1 MARKDTHGQCQL
13 CGKQTLL
20 TFHHLIPRA
29 MHRKTRFKKRYS
41 REELNQGVMVC
52 RHCHN
57 GIHALHSEKHLAE
70 QLNTLEALLD
80 DPAIKKHAA
89 WVARRR

>member
-1 MARKDTHGQCQL
+1 MAGKDKQGLCQL
-13 CGKQTLL
+13 CGKATLL

-29 MHRKTRFKKRYS
+29 MHRKTRFKKRYT

-57 GIHALHSEKHLAE
+57 GIHTLHTEKYLADH
-70 QLNTLEALLD
+70 LNTIDTLLG